1 MQSQDIRQLLATAI
15 AHHQAGRIDQAEPL
29 YQKILAVLP
38 QQVDALHLSGVI
50 ASQKGDYEAA
60 VSLINRALAVN
71 NTAPHFHNN
80 IGAAYRPLKQFDK
93 AVAHFRKAIA
103 LKPDYAEAHQN
114 LGAALHDQGLQ
125 DEAVAAFNE
134 AIGLKP
140 DYAKAHYGLGLV
152 RQMQK
157 RWDEALVHYSRA
169 LTYNPGYID
178 ALNNTGVILK
188 EQGKLADAAA
198 QHERALDLK
207 PDHGHTHYNLGLVRE
222 EEGRLDDALACYAQA
237 QRFAPDEADAHWN
250 EALIRLLRGEYA
262 RGWQQYEWRHTR
274 SHTAPPRDGMPLWQ
288 GEDLR
293 GRTIL
298 LQAEQGYG
306 DTIQFVRYAAM
317 LKERGAKVVVACQA
331 GLPSLI
337 QTATGVDEVIGWDTP
352 CTTADFYIPLLSVPK
367 AFGTT
372 MDTIPAALPYL
383 RPAAEKVAAWRDKLS
398 APGLNVGLV
407 WRGNPGN
414 SINHKKSIPLEALA
428 PLLVTPG
435 VSWSIIQADATPE
448 DIATLSGHG
457 AVHAR
462 GPALTD
468 WAETAALVSAL
479 DLVISVDTGVAH
491 LAGALGRR
499 VWVPL
504 SFIPD
509 WRWLLD
515 QPDSPWYPTARL
527 YRQTAFG
534 DWPAVISRVKADL
547 VALVRVN

>member
-29 YQKILAVLP
+29 YRRILAAMP

-60 VSLINRALAVN
+60 VSLIGRALAVN
-71 NTAPHFHNN
+71 ANVPHFHNN
-80 IGAAYRPLKQFDK
+80 IGAAYRPLKQLDK

-114 LGAALHDQGLQ
+114 LGAALHDLQ
-125 DEAVAAFNE
+125 RMDEAVAAFNQ
-134 AIGLKP
+134 AVVLKP

-152 RQMQK
+152 RQTQK
-157 RWDEALVHYSRA
+157 RWDEALDHYGRA
-169 LTYNPGYID
+169 LAYNAGYID

-188 EQGKLADAAA
+188 EQGKLKDAAA
-198 QHERALDLK
+198 RHERALALK
-207 PDHGHTHYNLGLVRE
+207 PDHAHTHYNLGLVRE
-222 EEGRLDDALACYAQA
+222 EEGRLDEALSSYAQA
-237 QRFAPDEADAHWN
+237 QTFAPDEADAHWN
-250 EALIRLLRGEYA
+250 EALIRLLRGEYE
-262 RGWQQYEWRHTR
+262 RGWRQYEWRHKR
-274 SHTAPPRDGMPLWQ
+274 SRPAPPRDGMKRWQ

-293 GRTIL
+293 GRAIL

-306 DTIQFVRYAAM
+306 DTIQFVRYAAI
-317 LKERGAKVVVACQA
+317 LKARGAKVAVACQA

-337 QTATGVDEVIGWDTP
+337 QTATGVDEVIDWDAP
-352 CTTADFYIPLLSVPK
+352 CAADFYIPLLSLPG
-367 AFGTT
+367 ALATT
-372 MDTIPAALPYL
+372 TETIPGAVPYL
-383 RPAAEKVAAWRDKLS
+383 RAAPERLAAWRGKFA
-398 APGLNVGLV
+398 APGRNIGLV

-414 SINHKKSIPLEALA
+414 SINHKKSIPLDALA
-428 PLLVTPG
+428 PLLATPG
-435 VSWSIIQADATPE
+435 VNWSIIQADATADE
-448 DIATLSGHG
+448 IAQLSAHG
-457 AVHAR
+457 TVEAR

-468 WAETAALVSAL
+468 WAETAALISAL

-491 LAGALGRR
+491 LAGALGAR

-515 QPDSPWYPTARL
+515 RPDSPWYPTARL
-527 YRQTAFG
+527 YRQPSFG
-534 DWPAVISRVKADL
+534 DWPAVIGRLRADL
-547 VALVRVN
+547 AALAGTS

>member
-1 MQSQDIRQLLATAI
+1 LQSQDIRQLLATAI

-29 YQKILAVLP
+29 YRQILAAMP

-60 VSLINRALAVN
+60 VTLIGQALAVN
-71 NTAPHFHNN
+71 KSAPHFHNN

-93 AVAHFRKAIA
+93 AVAHFRQAIA

-114 LGAALHDQGLQ
+114 LGAALHDQGLY
-125 DEAVAAFNE
+125 DDAVAAFNQ
-134 AIGLKP
+134 AIALKP

-152 RQMQK
+152 RQTQK
-157 RWDEALVHYSRA
+157 RWDAALVHYARA
-169 LTYNPGYID
+169 LAYSPGYID

-188 EQGKLADAAA
+188 EQGELNEAAV
-198 QHERALDLK
+198 QHERALALK
-207 PDHGHTHYNLGLVRE
+207 QDHGHTHYNLGLVRE
-222 EEGRLDDALACYAQA
+222 EQGRLDDALTCYAQA
-237 QRFAPDEADAHWN
+237 QTCAPDEADAHWN

-262 RGWQQYEWRHTR
+262 RGWQQYEWRHKR
-274 SHTAPPRDGMPLWQ
+274 SRTAPPRDGMPRWQ
-288 GEDLR
+288 GEDLH

-306 DTIQFVRYAAM
+306 DTIQFVRYAAI
-317 LKERGAKVVVACQA
+317 LKARGAKVIVACQA

-337 QTATGVDEVIGWDTP
+337 QTATGVDEVIGWDAP
-352 CTTADFYIPLLSVPK
+352 CAADFYIPLLSLPG
-367 AFGTT
+367 ALATT
-372 MDTIPAALPYL
+372 MATIPAAVPYL
-383 RPAAEKVAAWRDKLS
+383 QAPAARVAVWRDKLA

-428 PLLVTPG
+428 PLLTTPG
-435 VSWSIIQADATPE
+435 ISWSIIQADATPE
-448 DIATLSGHG
+448 DIAALSGHG

-462 GPALTD
+462 GTALTD
-468 WAETAALVSAL
+468 WAETAALISAL

-491 LAGALGRR
+491 LAGALGAK

-515 QPDSPWYPTARL
+515 RPDSPWYPTARL

-534 DWPAVISRVKADL
+534 DWQTVISRVKADL
-547 VALVRVN
+547 GALVRVN